1 MNTERALRLPRL
13 ISDGMVLRQGRKV
26 NIWGY
31 ASPGEL
37 VDIRFLGEK
46 AEAVADE
53 KGKWMAELHELK
65 PGGPHEML
73 ISCHSGEEIRL
84 KDILIGEVWVCSG
97 QSNMELP
104 LSRVADRYPQLEKNN
119 GNYHIRV
126 FKINEK
132 YSFHGPLKELE
143 SGFWQTADK
152 NTIMDF
158 SALAYFFAEYMYE
171 ASSIPIGII
180 NASLGGSPAQ
190 AWMSEE
196 MLEDFKEYEEDIAAC
211 KEEDFIKAQLS
222 RNVSLSEEWY
232 NSLRD
237 LDEGFGRSEQ
247 PWYHTDLREEAWS
260 EISLPG
266 FFAEAGLE
274 NFTGSLWFRKKI
286 VLREA
291 TEGKEASLL
300 LGTIVDSDEVYVN
313 GILVG
318 STAYQYPPRKY
329 RIPEGILKTGENIIT
344 VRVVCDT
351 GNGRFT
357 PGKRYAII
365 TEKEEVSLEGFWKYR
380 VGAICGKRPET
391 IFISW
396 KPTGL
401 YNGMLA
407 PCLDYTITGV
417 LWYQGESNTGSTDN
431 YQKLFQKLI
440 NGWRKNW
447 KQGDFPVLFVQL
459 PNFEIDIPAGDT
471 GWQEIREAQRQ
482 ALLLPNTA
490 MAVTIDLGEENDL
503 HPTEKKEIACR
514 LSLCARALAGN
525 ENLEYSGPQVI
536 EAVQRGKEVIL
547 TFSHTKEGLVTLSGS
562 LYPGNFMAAGRDR
575 RYKKVA
581 AVISGSQVILKPE
594 GSEEESQPEFEY
606 VSYARSNNP
615 NEELL
620 YNKEGLPASPFEI
633 KIKYKNE

>member
-1 MNTERALRLPRL
+1 MNTEQTLRLPRL
-13 ISDGMVLRQGRKV
+13 ISDGMVLRQGRKA

-37 VDIRFLGEK
+37 VGIRFLGEK

-53 KGKWMAELHELK
+53 NGKWVAELHDLK

-73 ISCHSGEEIRL
+73 ITCHSGEEIRL

-104 LSRVADRYPQLEKNN
+104 ISRVADRYPQLYKNS
-119 GNYHIRV
+119 GNYHIRT

-143 SGFWQTADK
+143 SGEWQTADK
-152 NTIMDF
+152 STVMNF

-171 ASSIPIGII
+171 AASIPVGII

-211 KEEDFIKAQLS
+211 KEDDFIKAQLS
-222 RNVSLSEEWY
+222 RNVSLSEEWS

-237 LDEGFGRSEQ
+237 LDEGFGRREQ
-247 PWYHTDLREEAWS
+247 PWYLTDLREEVWR

-286 VLREA
+286 VLTEA
-291 TEGKEASLL
+291 PEGKDAFLL

-313 GILVG
+313 GVLVG
-318 STAYQYPPRKY
+318 STPYQYPPRKY
-329 RIPEGILKTGENIIT
+329 RVPEGILKTGENTVT

-357 PGKRYAII
+357 PGKRYALI

-391 IFISW
+391 IFVSW

-431 YQKLFQKLI
+431 YQELFQKLI
-440 NGWRKNW
+440 TGWRKNW
-447 KQGDFPVLFVQL
+447 KQGDFPFLFVQL
-459 PNFEIDIPAGDT
+459 PNFEIDIPAGDV

-503 HPTEKKEIACR
+503 HPTKKKEIAYR

-525 ENLEYSGPQVI
+525 ESLEYSGPQVI
-536 EAVQRGKEVIL
+536 AAVQRGKEVIL
-547 TFSHTKEGLVTLSGS
+547 TFSHSKEGLVTLSGS
-562 LYPGNFMAAGRDR
+562 LNPGNFMAAGRDR
-575 RYKKVA
+575 SYKKAV
-581 AVISGSQVILKPE
+581 AVISGSQVILRLE
-594 GSEEESQPEFEY
+594 DSEEESQPEFEY

-615 NEELL
+615 NEALL
-620 YNKEGLPASPFEI
+620 YNKEGLPASPFVI
-633 KIKYKNE
+633 KIKHKNE